1 MKRIKKNDTVIV
13 TTGKSKTHVGKVL
26 SVVGQK
32 LVVEGANLVKK
43 HVKPNPQLQQKGG
56 IITKEAPLDCSNVA
70 MYNPITQKADKIG
83 FKIIEKD
90 GKTSKVRYFKSNQEL
105 VDLV

>member
-13 TTGKSKTHVGKVL
+13 ITGKSKNHVGKVL
-26 SVVGQK
+26 
-32 LVVEGANLVKK
+32 LVSGSKVLVEGANLIKK
-43 HVKPNPQLQQKGG
+43 HVKPNPNLQQKGG
-56 IITKEAPLDCSNVA
+56 IVTKESLIDCSNVA
-70 MYNPITQKADKIG
+70 MYNPQTKKADKIG

-90 GKTSKVRYFKSNQEL
+90 GKSHKVRYFKSNQEL